1 MMLLRKVPQVFY
13 VTDFLRHEH
22 KEMLYSP
29 ASREGISKVMKQRS
43 LSNTFIFSWRN
54 KQKFKK

>member
-13 VTDFLRHEH
+13 VTDFLNRQEH

-29 ASREGISKVMKQRS
+29 VSREGISKVMKQRS

-54 KQKFKK
+54 KQTNI